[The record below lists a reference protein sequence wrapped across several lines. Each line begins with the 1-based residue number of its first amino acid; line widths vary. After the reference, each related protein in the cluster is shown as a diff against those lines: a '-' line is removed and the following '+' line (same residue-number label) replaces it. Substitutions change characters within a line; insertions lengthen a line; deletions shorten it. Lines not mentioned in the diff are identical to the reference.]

1 MFLIWWDS
9 KCITSLNKRYYFY
22 ILSHSSLSLDF
33 SIYLLLQYQ
42 AGELKMNLANI
53 PKGEFVEM
61 KLSAVTDSNM
71 SGQWGQESCSAHLAQ
86 EVGVCCTWQKA
97 GKGQRRD
104 VFPRKMPVD
113 MLQALLDLVRVST
126 SAFITEI
133 TLLKIVVTKNE
144 TSL

>member
-9 KCITSLNKRYYFY
+9 KCITSLNKLYDFY
-22 ILSHSSLSLDF
+22 ILPHSSLSLDF

-53 PKGEFVEM
+53 PKGEVCGNEA
-61 KLSAVTDSNM
+61 LSSHNSNM

-97 GKGQRRD
+97 GKGQKRD
-104 VFPRKMPVD
+104 VFPREMPVD
-113 MLQALLDLVRVST
+113 MLQALLDLVQVST
-126 SAFITEI
+126 SALITEI
-133 TLLKIVVTKNE
+133 TLLKRVVTKNE